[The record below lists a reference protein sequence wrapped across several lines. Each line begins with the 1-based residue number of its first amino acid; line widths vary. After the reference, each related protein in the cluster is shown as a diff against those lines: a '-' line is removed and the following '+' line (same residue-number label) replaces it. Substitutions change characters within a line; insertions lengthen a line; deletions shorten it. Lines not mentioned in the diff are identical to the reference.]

1 MKGIWRKLRI
11 QWKLLFLFTL
21 MVALP
26 AAAILFVVQDI
37 IVNQLYYRQ
46 HEKITF
52 AKNSVNSA
60 LLRSQRM
67 AANYLTLISRD
78 DAIKD
83 SFYYAV
89 RAKEVS
95 VLESEMRLL
104 SLPVDYDIIIARD
117 SLGESLV
124 ELGNTSITA
133 NNPQTPLQCES
144 EPLVPGEVCEE
155 LWKWNETLYFGAL
168 APVFKS
174 RLAIEFQ
181 QELSNRNFLGTLIIA
196 SVLDDGF
203 ARKIREMTGAE
214 VIIRD
219 KDKIYGTSL
228 PKTLITALH
237 FPSTS
242 DDDANNKFST
252 QEIAGFSYLTA
263 SLPVKTKNN
272 VSLGEI
278 IILADNDAIVR
289 TTRQINYT
297 IYFVSWIV
305 FIIGFALAFKF
316 SKSLGSSINTLSDGA
331 KRIGGGDFTGDIE
344 VKSYVELDS
353 LARSLNSMSR
363 DLKSLI
369 AEKEKYL
376 NEIRLQHEKIV
387 EQKEYMTSLFES
399 ANDLMYVTDLDGKI
413 TFINQKIEEY
423 GYGKEEL
430 LGEFSKTLISFS
442 GDDNGSGK
450 NREKKSAVYEV
461 NLNTGNGKTRLML
474 FSSSMI
480 RETSGAVTSELCI
493 LRDITDQK
501 IIENN
506 ITHFD
511 RLACAGRLAAGV
523 AHEIGNPLTSVSSFL
538 QLLEE
543 KENDAYKEDCIKT
556 IQKHIN
562 RICFT
567 VERLK
572 NLSRPHS
579 LEKWSQIDIGS
590 MIQSAMD
597 IVKFDPRLRNVE
609 IILDQDE
616 NTPKITGQGDQL
628 IQVLINLILN
638 SADAMNGSGKLTL
651 KTRADITNNEVCL
664 EIIDTGSGICEESLD
679 LIFDPFYT
687 TKGHEKGTGL
697 GLYVSQSIIQHHN
710 GRIFVKDSSE
720 MGTIICICL
729 PVERREVEV
738 AIKQEFNG

>member
-11 QWKLLFLFTL
+11 QWKLLILFTL
-21 MVALP
+21 MIALP
-26 AAAILFVVQDI
+26 VVTILFVVQDI
-37 IVNQLYYRQ
+37 IVNQLHFRQ

-52 AKNSVNSA
+52 AKSSVNSV

-78 DAIKD
+78 DAIQD

-89 RAKEVS
+89 RAKEVG

-104 SLPVDYDIIIARD
+104 SLPVDYDIIIARN
-117 SLGESLV
+117 SLGETLV
-124 ELGNTSITA
+124 ELGNASITA
-133 NNPQTPLQCES
+133 DNHQQPLQCES
-144 EPLVPGEVCEE
+144 EPLAPGKACEE
-155 LWKWNETLYFGAL
+155 LWKWNDTLFFGAL

-174 RLAIEFQ
+174 RLTVEFQ
-181 QELSNRNFLGTLIIA
+181 QELSDRNLLGTLIIA
-196 SVLDDGF
+196 SVLDDRF
-203 ARKIREMTGAE
+203 ARKIREITGAE
-214 VIIRD
+214 IVIRD
-219 KDKIYGTSL
+219 KNRVYGTSL
-228 PKTLITALH
+228 PEMRKTS
-237 FPSTS
+237 FNFFS
-242 DDDANNKFST
+242 DSYGDNNEFST
-252 QEIAGFSYLTA
+252 QEINGSSYLAA

-272 VSLGEI
+272 ISLGEI

-289 TTRQINYT
+289 TTRRINYT
-297 IYFVSWIV
+297 IYLVSWFV

-316 SKSLGSSINTLSDGA
+316 SRSLGSSINTLSDGA
-331 KRIGGGDFTGDIE
+331 KKIGGGDFTGDIE
-344 VKSYVELDS
+344 IKSFVELDS
-353 LARSLNSMSR
+353 LARSLNSMSG

-376 NEIRLQHEKIV
+376 EEIHIQHEKIV

-399 ANDLMYVTDLDGKI
+399 ANDLIYVTDLDGKI

-423 GYGKEEL
+423 GYGKKEL
-430 LGEFSKTLISFS
+430 LGKLSKDLINFS
-442 GDDNGSGK
+442 GMDGRFEENI
-450 NREKKSAVYEV
+450 EKRSTVYEV
-461 NLNTGNGKTRLML
+461 NLNTGNGKTRLMI
-474 FSSSMI
+474 FSSSLI

-511 RLACAGRLAAGV
+511 RLACTGRLAAGV

-579 LEKWSQIDIGS
+579 LEKWSRIDIGL

-597 IVKFDPRLRNVE
+597 IVRFDPRLRNVE

-616 NTPKITGQGDQL
+616 NTPVITGQGDQL
-628 IQVLINLILN
+628 IQVLINLVLN
-638 SADAMNGSGKLTL
+638 SADAMNGSGKLIL
-651 KTRADITNNEVCL
+651 KTRADLTNNEVSL
-664 EIIDTGSGICEESLD
+664 EIIDTGSGIERESLD
-679 LIFDPFYT
+679 LIFDPFFT
-687 TKGHEKGTGL
+687 TKGHDNGTGL
-697 GLYVSQSIIQHHN
+697 GLYVSQSIIQHHS
-710 GRIFVKDSSE
+710 GKIFVKNSSGK
-720 MGTIICICL
+720 GTIICICL
-729 PVERREVEV
+729 PVERQQVEV
-738 AIKQEFNG
+738 AIKQECN

>member
-11 QWKLLFLFTL
+11 QWKLLILFTL
-21 MVALP
+21 MIALP
-26 AAAILFVVQDI
+26 VVTILFVVQDI
-37 IVNQLYYRQ
+37 IVSQLHFRQ

-89 RAKEVS
+89 RAKEVGA
-95 VLESEMRLL
+95 LESEMRLL

-124 ELGNTSITA
+124 ELGNTFISA
-133 NNPQTPLQCES
+133 NSRQDPLQCES
-144 EPLVPGEVCEE
+144 EPLVTGEVCQE
-155 LWKWNETLYFGAL
+155 LWKWNETLFFGAL

-174 RLAIEFQ
+174 RLAVEFQ
-181 QELSNRNFLGTLIIA
+181 QDLSSRNLLGTLIIA
-196 SVLDDGF
+196 SVLDDEF
-203 ARKIREMTGAE
+203 ARKIREITGAE
-214 VIIRD
+214 VVIRD
-219 KDKIYGTSL
+219 KNRIYGTSL
-228 PKTLITALH
+228 PEMRKTPLN
-237 FPSTS
+237 FYS
-242 DDDANNKFST
+242 DPYGESSEFST
-252 QEIAGFSYLTA
+252 QEINGSSYLTT
-263 SLPVKTKNN
+263 SLPVKTKNSI
-272 VSLGEI
+272 SLGEI

-289 TTRQINYT
+289 TTRRINYT
-297 IYFVSWIV
+297 IYLVSWFV

-316 SKSLGSSINTLSDGA
+316 SRSLGSSINRLSDGA

-344 VKSYVELDS
+344 IKSFVELDS
-353 LARSLNSMSR
+353 LARSLNSMSS

-376 NEIRLQHEKIV
+376 EEIHIQHEKIV

-399 ANDLMYVTDLDGKI
+399 ANDLIYVTDLDGKI

-430 LGEFSKTLISFS
+430 LGKLSKDLINFS
-442 GDDNGSGK
+442 GMDNRFEE
-450 NREKKSAVYEV
+450 NIEKRSTVYEV
-461 NLNTGNGKTRLML
+461 KLNTGNSKTRLMI
-474 FSSSMI
+474 FSSSLI

-511 RLACAGRLAAGV
+511 RLACTGRLAAGV

-579 LEKWSQIDIGS
+579 LEKWSRIDVGL
-590 MIQSAMD
+590 MIRSAMD
-597 IVKFDPRLRNVE
+597 IVRFDPRLRNVE

-616 NTPKITGQGDQL
+616 NTPVITGQGDQL

-638 SADAMNGSGKLTL
+638 SADAMNGSGKLIL
-651 KTRADITNNEVCL
+651 KTRADLTNNEVRL
-664 EIIDTGSGICEESLD
+664 EIIDTGPGIGEESLD
-679 LIFDPFYT
+679 LIFDPFFT
-687 TKGHEKGTGL
+687 TKGHDNGTGL
-697 GLYVSQSIIQHHN
+697 GLYVSQSIIQHHS
-710 GRIFVKDSSE
+710 GKIFVKDSSE
-720 MGTIICICL
+720 KGTIICICL
-729 PVERREVEV
+729 PVERQQVEV
-738 AIKQEFNG
+738 AIEQEV

>member
-11 QWKLLFLFTL
+11 QWKLLILFTL
-21 MVALP
+21 MIALP
-26 AAAILFVVQDI
+26 VVTILFVVQDI
-37 IVNQLYYRQ
+37 IVSQLHFRQ

-89 RAKEVS
+89 RAKEVGA
-95 VLESEMRLL
+95 LESEMRLL

-124 ELGNTSITA
+124 ELGNTFISA
-133 NNPQTPLQCES
+133 NSRQDPLQCES
-144 EPLVPGEVCEE
+144 EPLVTGEVCQE
-155 LWKWNETLYFGAL
+155 LWKWNETLFFGAL

-174 RLAIEFQ
+174 RLAVEFQ
-181 QELSNRNFLGTLIIA
+181 QDMSSRNLLGTLIIA
-196 SVLDDGF
+196 SALDDGF
-203 ARKIREMTGAE
+203 ARKIREITGAE
-214 VIIRD
+214 VVIRD
-219 KDKIYGTSL
+219 KNRIYGTSL
-228 PKTLITALH
+228 PEMRKTSLN
-237 FPSTS
+237 FYS
-242 DDDANNKFST
+242 DPYGESSEFST
-252 QEIAGFSYLTA
+252 QEINGSSYLTT
-263 SLPVKTKNN
+263 SLPVKTKNDI
-272 VSLGEI
+272 SLGEI

-289 TTRQINYT
+289 TTQRINYT
-297 IYFVSWIV
+297 IYLVSWFV

-316 SKSLGSSINTLSDGA
+316 SRSLGSSINTLSDGA
-331 KRIGGGDFTGDIE
+331 KKIGGGDFTGDIE
-344 VKSYVELDS
+344 IKSFVELDS
-353 LARSLNSMSR
+353 LARSLNSMSS

-376 NEIRLQHEKIV
+376 EEIHIQHEKIV

-399 ANDLMYVTDLDGKI
+399 ANDLIYVTDLDGKI

-430 LGEFSKTLISFS
+430 LGKLSKDLINFS
-442 GDDNGSGK
+442 GMDNRFEE
-450 NREKKSAVYEV
+450 NIEKRSTVYEV
-461 NLNTGNGKTRLML
+461 NLNTGNGKTRLMI
-474 FSSSMI
+474 FSSSLI

-511 RLACAGRLAAGV
+511 RLACTGRLAAGV

-579 LEKWSQIDIGS
+579 LEKWSRIDVGL
-590 MIQSAMD
+590 MVQSAMD
-597 IVKFDPRLRNVE
+597 IVRFDPRLRNVE

-616 NTPKITGQGDQL
+616 NTPVITGQGDQL

-638 SADAMNGSGKLTL
+638 SADAMSGSGKLIL
-651 KTRADITNNEVCL
+651 KTRADLTNNEISL
-664 EIIDTGSGICEESLD
+664 EIIDTGSGIEKESLD
-679 LIFDPFYT
+679 LIFDPFFT
-687 TKGHEKGTGL
+687 TKGHDNGTGL

-710 GRIFVKDSSE
+710 GKLFVKNSSGK
-720 MGTIICICL
+720 GTIICICL
-729 PVERREVEV
+729 PVERQQVEV
-738 AIKQEFNG
+738 AIEQECN